1 MSFIEEIKERAKKN
15 IKTIVLPESMD
26 IRVLKAASICQ
37 KENIAKI
44 ILIGKEDEIN
54 TLSSKEN
61 IDLTNI
67 EIINP
72 FTSNLTNKLM
82 IYMNYVKK
90 KV

>member
-26 IRVLKAASICQ
+26 PRVLKTASICQ

-44 ILIGKEDEIN
+44 ILIGEEDKIN

-72 FTSNLTNKLM
+72 FTSNLTNKL
-82 IYMNYVKK
+82 IWIT
-90 KV
+90 